1 MGECVLAEP
10 GKMGRILTG
19 CERKGDSKWKKSCKK
34 DKTSAV

>member
-34 DKTSAV
+34 GKMSAV